1 MDQSIATLSLGGTI
15 KDKLYALAAAGF
27 RLVALTDS
35 ELIADE
41 LSPAS
46 LADLLR
52 ELNLRV
58 SMIQVHGLFGT
69 TDDRSPLLVRDRVP
83 LKFDLMRKLGASLML
98 VSLSSALVEGK
109 QEAAARQLNELADLA
124 AERGFRVAINISE
137 ASTGC
142 SPIRSAWNVVRL
154 SDRGNIGVSLSNY
167 DLLASG
173 SSLEDISEIPG
184 KRIFMASLTDVRSVG
199 VESVPPD
206 RNRRCFPG
214 QGALDV
220 TSFVACV
227 LDTGYQGPFSLDV
240 LSDNLRA
247 APVRL
252 TAMDAIRSLRYV
264 EEMLHRGGRTGSQ
277 STSQD
282 RGPAP
287 VPEKES
293 ITFIEFAADGTEQER
308 LGSWLNALGF
318 TLNGRHRTKSVV
330 LYTQGEVAIILNSG
344 SDTFARYYHQLH
356 GLSVCALGIQVEDL
370 RVLLD
375 RASHYGYKRYEERTG
390 PHEYH
395 MPAIRAPDGSLFHLL
410 DGEYDPTL
418 DFDMCEQPESGSTGI
433 RRIDHIVRA
442 VPQGQLDSW
451 VLFYRAFLGLEPDKT
466 LAFVDPH
473 GQVKSRAVHDRSDRV
488 RLPLTTSD
496 GNRTVVARSLSA
508 FSGAGICQI
517 AFETSDIFATAEKL
531 RAAGLPILRIPANY
545 YDELRN
551 GRDVAPSVV
560 DRIQAFNIL
569 HDTDSKGGQFLH
581 TYSTAFDSRFFFEVV
596 QRVGGYDRY
605 GEINAPVRMA
615 AQATPVALQVP
626 LAVRTGSAL

>member
-1 MDQSIATLSLGGTI
+1 MDQSIATLSLGGTL

-41 LSPAS
+41 LTPAG
-46 LADLLR
+46 LADLLQ

-58 SMIQVHGLFGT
+58 SMFQVHGVFGT
-69 TDDRSPLLVRDRVP
+69 ADDGSPQLVRDRVP
-83 LKFDLMRKLGASLML
+83 PKFELMRRLGASLMQ
-98 VSLSSALVEGK
+98 VSLDSTLVDGK
-109 QEAAARQLNELADLA
+109 QEAAARQLAELADLA
-124 AERGFRVAINISE
+124 GQRGFRVAVSVSD
-137 ASTGC
+137 ASAEC
-142 SPIRSAWNVVRL
+142 SPIRSAWDVVQL
-154 SDRGNIGVSLSNY
+154 SDRGNLGMSLSNF

-173 SSLEDISEIPG
+173 SSLDDISDIPG
-184 KRIFMASLTDVRSVG
+184 DRIFMASLTDVRSAG
-199 VESVPPD
+199 VEPVPQD
-206 RNRRCFPG
+206 RNPRCFPG

-220 TSFVACV
+220 TSFVERV

-240 LSDNLRA
+240 LSDDLRA

-252 TAMDAIRSLRYV
+252 TAMDAIRSLRFV
-264 EEMLHRGGRTGSQ
+264 EERLRRGGRAGSSSILQ
-277 STSQD
+277 HQ
-282 RGPAP
+282 GPAP
-287 VPEKES
+287 IPEKES
-293 ITFIEFAADGTEQER
+293 ITFIEFAVAGTEQTR
-308 LGSWLNALGF
+308 LGNWLNALGF
-318 TLNGRHRTKSVV
+318 TLVGRHRTKSVV
-330 LYTQGEVAIILNSG
+330 LYTQGEVAIILNAG

-370 RVLLD
+370 QVLLD

-418 DFDMCEQPESGSTGI
+418 DFAMNEEPESGATVI

-442 VPQGQLDSW
+442 VPHGQIDSW
-451 VLFYRAFLGLEPDKT
+451 VLFYRAFLGLEPDET
-466 LAFVDPH
+466 LEFVDPH
-473 GQVKSRAVHDRSDRV
+473 GQVKSRAIHDRSERV

-508 FSGAGICQI
+508 FGGAGISQI

-545 YDELRN
+545 YDELRS
-551 GRDVAPSVV
+551 GRGVDPSLV
-560 DRIQAFNIL
+560 DRIQALNIL
-569 HDTDSKGGQFLH
+569 YDADSRGGQFLH
-581 TYSTAFDSRFFFEVV
+581 AYSTAFESRFFFEVV
-596 QRVGGYDRY
+596 QRIGGYDRY

-615 AQATPVALQVP
+615 AQATPVALQAQS
-626 LAVRTGSAL
+626 AVRSGRAQ